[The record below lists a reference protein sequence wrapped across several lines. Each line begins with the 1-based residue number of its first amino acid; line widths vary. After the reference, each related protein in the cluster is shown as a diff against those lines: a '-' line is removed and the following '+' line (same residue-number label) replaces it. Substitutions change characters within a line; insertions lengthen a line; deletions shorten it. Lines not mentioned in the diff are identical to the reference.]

1 MKAAI
6 VLFFISVL
14 LLIGTVIA
22 QSADASLDNGKRVY
36 AMQKCVM
43 CHSISGVGGNRSA
56 LDGVG
61 SKLKPEDIK
70 KWIQTPKKMK
80 SDTTMKAYPNLP
92 RKDLNDLVAYLMTL
106 K

>member
-1 MKAAI
+1 MKSAI
-6 VLFFISVL
+6 ILFSISVL
-14 LLIGTVIA
+14 FLIGITVA
-22 QSADASLDNGKRVY
+22 QDPDASLDNGKRVY
-36 AMQKCVM
+36 AMQKCIM
-43 CHSISGVGGNRSA
+43 CHSISGVGGDRKA

-61 SKLKPEDIK
+61 SKLKPEDIT

-92 RKDLNDLVAYLMTL
+92 PKDLRDLVAYLETL

>member
-1 MKAAI
+1 MKSVI
-6 VLFFISVL
+6 ILFSIGVLF
-14 LLIGTVIA
+14 LIGIVTA
-22 QSADASLDNGKRVY
+22 QSTDSSLDNGKRVY

-43 CHSISGVGGNRSA
+43 CHSISGNGGNRAA

-61 SKLKPEDIK
+61 SKLKPKDIK

-92 RKDLNDLVAYLMTL
+92 PKDLQDLVDYLMTL